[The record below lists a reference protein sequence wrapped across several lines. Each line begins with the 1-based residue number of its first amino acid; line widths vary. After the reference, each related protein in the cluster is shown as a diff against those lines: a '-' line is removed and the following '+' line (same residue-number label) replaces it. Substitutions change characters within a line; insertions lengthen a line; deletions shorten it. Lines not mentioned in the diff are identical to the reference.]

1 MKKLSLLL
9 GGLIVTLGA
18 TMASCSGDNAAPAFK
33 TEQEKINFQAVTSLN
48 LASSFK
54 ASNPGLK
61 RAKAMTEEQKKE
73 ALEILPTLDLMLT
86 NGVKF
91 DSVTEEVDT
100 IINEVTYK
108 IKETINFIDTSL
120 KEAKY
125 TLYYNVVDKEEE
137 SEKNKVERETSIEGI
152 AEFDSN
158 QYSFI
163 STTTTEE
170 KNNKS
175 EVEREFKVIIDEN
188 NYVKVEEEHEI
199 KNNKEETSFEYSV
212 YKDGKETLSYSLSIE
227 NKNHYDEIEYEVNDV
242 EYELKI
248 MKNEDGSSRY
258 VISIEKED
266 EEFEAVFNKIIDE
279 NGNVSYVEVTK

>member
-1 MKKLSLLL
+1 M
-9 GGLIVTLGA
+9 
-18 TMASCSGDNAAPAFK
+18 N
-33 TEQEKINFQAVTSLN
+33 
-48 LASSFK
+48 
-54 ASNPGLK
+54 
-61 RAKAMTEEQKKE
+61 EEQKKE

-100 IINEVTYK
+100 TINEVTYK

-120 KEAKY
+120 KKAKY
-125 TLYYNVVDKEEE
+125 TLYYNVIDKEEE
-137 SEKNKVERETSIEGI
+137 SEENEVEAETSIKGI
-152 AEFDSN
+152 AEFDNN

-175 EVEREFKVIIDEN
+175 EVEREFKVIINEN

-227 NKNHYDEIEYEVNDV
+227 NKNHYDEIEYEINDV

-248 MKNEDGSSRY
+248 MKNKDGSSKY
-258 VISIEKED
+258 VISIEKDD
-266 EEFEAVFNKIIDE
+266 EEFEAIFNKIIDE
-279 NGNVSYVEVTK
+279 NGNVSYVEVTE